1 MANIFKEA
9 KKIQRA
15 HPRMDWQ
22 KAIQAA
28 SKKHKKVGAVKKKKI
43 AAVKFIERGE
53 KRSTPS
59 KKIYRVARSKDGT
72 YKGAKRV
79 NGVTETKHS
88 MKKVIQAKLGK
99 ACLDYELATTIKATK
114 EAQSRKVKYRKL
126 LRSL

>member
-15 HPRMDWQ
+15 HPRMNWQQAIQ
-22 KAIQAA
+22 KA
-28 SKKHKKVGAVKKKKI
+28 SKQHKKVGTAKKVS
-43 AAVKFIERGE
+43 AVKFIERGE

-79 NGVTETKHS
+79 NGVTGTKHS
-88 MKKVIQAKLGK
+88 VKKVIEQKLGK

-126 LRSL
+126 LRSI